1 MNIDKNTVIGFI
13 LMAIV
18 FFGFMFYE
26 GKVQKERAEQ
36 MQKEQVVQ
44 AVAQQKSDSIKVVE
58 EEKQALKEME
68 QKSDSSNILFAAR
81 QLNEGTTVI
90 ENELLK
96 LTIQNKGGQLA
107 RAELKDPTYKNQQGG
122 PVVLFDQ
129 GDSEM
134 QFNFDGK
141 DDNMRPRTP

>member
-68 QKSDSSNILFAAR
+68 QKRIMTADLIAS
-81 QLNEGTTVI
+81 
-90 ENELLK
+90 
-96 LTIQNKGGQLA
+96 
-107 RAELKDPTYKNQQGG
+107 
-122 PVVLFDQ
+122 
-129 GDSEM
+129 
-134 QFNFDGK
+134 
-141 DDNMRPRTP
+141 